1 MDSTNLL
8 HTHIW
13 SRTSP
18 RQLRQDGDTIFLRQC
33 LRCGRDFAQGLGGSD
48 WCAVHL
54 GAFKVELLADKPASE
69 RWLKE
74 ECPKIRLPADDVAR
88 GIVRG

>member
-1 MDSTNLL
+1 MENTNLL

-18 RQLRQDGDTIFLRQC
+18 RQLRQDGNTIFLRQC
-33 LRCGRDFAQGLGGSD
+33 LRRGRDFAQGLGGSD
-48 WCAVHL
+48 WCAVYL
-54 GAFKVELLADKPASE
+54 GAFKVEPLAKPASE

-74 ECPKIRLPADDVAR
+74 ECPKVRLPDDDFAR
-88 GIVRG
+88 GIIRG